1 MGNVKM
7 ENAKAMALNVF
18 KQLNV
23 NAGKKDDYK
32 FKREILNLSGHSLVF
47 RDWANGDEQNQ
58 NSGTIN
64 YY

>member
-7 ENAKAMALNVF
+7 EDAKAMALNVF

-47 RDWANGDEQNQ
+47 RDWANGDE
-58 NSGTIN
+58 
-64 YY
+64 